1 MVWVQQSFLSAAEKL
16 RQIPVNIETFT
27 AFNGTA
33 GLDWAK
39 RANVLPKPGTKKKA
53 GEKKGKKAGKKKG
66 G

>member
-1 MVWVQQSFLSAAEKL
+1 MGRFGAGPTKF
-16 RQIPVNIETFT
+16 PVNIETFT

-39 RANVLPKPGTKKKA
+39 RAKVLPKPGPKKKA
-53 GEKKGKKAGKKKG
+53 GGKKGKKKG